1 MNMFYNIISFTYFS
15 QKLCRI
21 WHGISNI
28 NSGRCLQLWNSLIG
42 DFHRE
47 KADRRT
53 IQRKYE
59 SSPFCQNRI
68 LPERVMEIL
77 EKSSLRLESQRL
89 EEAGPSN
96 LRSEQTECLVS
107 ILELGVACSAESP
120 QDRRSMEQ
128 VYRELRMIKEK
139 FIKAGLNEIN

>member
-15 QKLCRI
+15 QNFAAYGMGSQI
-21 WHGISNI
+21 SIQGDVYSYGILLLEIFTERKPTDELFKENM
-28 NSGRCLQLWNSLIG
+28 NLHHFVKIG
-42 DFHRE
+42 
-47 KADRRT
+47 
-53 IQRKYE
+53 
-59 SSPFCQNRI
+59 

-96 LRSEQTECLVS
+96 LRSKQTECLVS